1 MTQTIIYY
9 LYIQSFHNEGLSWQW
24 SYGSWIYHFLFSQCL
39 SPLMLWVRLP
49 LRARCTTLC
58 DKDCQWL
65 AAGQWVFSG
74 SSGFIHL
81 QNWPPRYNWNIVESD
96 IKHHNPNPPPV
107 TVWNQ
112 THWKCHFHWFIKKH
126 PIRKSYPINIA
137 FW

>member
-39 SPLMLWVRLP
+39 SPLILWVRLP

-96 IKHHNPNPPPV
+96 IKHHKSFMM
-107 TVWNQ
+107 TVYLLL
-112 THWKCHFHWFIKKH
+112 KYSMCYFLV
-126 PIRKSYPINIA
+126 IRIEGFGS
-137 FW
+137 